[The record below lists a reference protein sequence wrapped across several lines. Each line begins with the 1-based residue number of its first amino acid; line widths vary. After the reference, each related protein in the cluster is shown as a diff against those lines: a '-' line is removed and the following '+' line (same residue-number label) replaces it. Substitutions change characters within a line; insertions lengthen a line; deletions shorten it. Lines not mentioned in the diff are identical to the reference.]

1 MHHRPPHQS
10 VRPLVAILAT
20 ALFLLSAL
28 PHQGRAQSRAPTPD
42 DTRPIAS
49 FDSAWVKISRTYW
62 DTLLVEGAW
71 RAAYDSIRATLRTTD
86 DDDAI
91 RRAIRALIAVPG
103 QSHFTLIPG
112 SAVPEPSRPSATR
125 QGASARGPGTLG
137 VQVRSI
143 GDTLVAWRVL
153 AGGPAERAGLRAGNQ
168 IMAIDSLAVDTLR
181 ARIARGSAAEP
192 AKVQELVTTF
202 VLARLNGQVG
212 ESTRLTFRDRAGRL
226 RSPELVRIPATGRL
240 TQMGNLPPMVVSA
253 TSESLSI
260 GRGQHA
266 TLIAFSAWLPAISPL
281 LDSLLFGARQAPGLI
296 IDLRGNPGGVVG
308 MLAGVSGHLLDTA
321 IALGVMHGRGATIR
335 FVANPR
341 RVDRTG
347 AQIGTFTGPVAVLVD
362 GFTGSTSEFFAAG
375 MQAVGR
381 VRIFGVRSAGQ
392 SLPAL
397 LSRLPNGDVLMH
409 AIADHED
416 AAGRRVEGVG
426 VQPDELIPL
435 RRVDLRNGRDAPLE
449 AARAWIASQQP

>member
-1 MHHRPPHQS
+1 MES
-10 VRPLVAILAT
+10 ARPLVASLAA
-20 ALFLLSAL
+20 ALLLLAAL
-28 PHQGRAQSRAPTPD
+28 PHQGRAQGSEAA
-42 DTRPIAS
+42 RPIAS
-49 FDSAWVKISRTYW
+49 FDTAWVKISRTYW
-62 DTLLVEGAW
+62 DTVLVEGAW
-71 RAAYDSIRATLRTTD
+71 RAAYDSIRATLRPTA

-112 SAVPEPSRPSATR
+112 SAVPEPSQAPAAREGEA
-125 QGASARGPGTLG
+125 ARGPGTLG
-137 VQVRSI
+137 LQVRSI

-153 AGGPAERAGLRAGNQ
+153 AGGPAARAGVRAGDQ
-168 IMAIDSLAVDTLR
+168 IVAIDSLAVDTLR
-181 ARIARGSAAEP
+181 ARIARSSGAEP
-192 AKVQELVTTF
+192 AKVRELVTTF
-202 VLARLNGQVG
+202 VLARLGGEVG
-212 ESTRLTFRDRAGRL
+212 ESTRLSVRDRSGRL
-226 RSPELVRIPATGRL
+226 RTPSLERIPMAGRL

-253 TSESLSI
+253 TLDSISI
-260 GRGQHA
+260 GRGLHA
-266 TLIAFSAWLPAISPL
+266 TIIAFSAWLPAISPR
-281 LDSLLFGARQAPGLI
+281 LDTLFFGARQAPGLI
-296 IDLRGNPGGVVG
+296 VDLRGNPGGVIG
-308 MLAGVSGHLLDTA
+308 MVAGVSGHLLDTA
-321 IALGVMHGRGATIR
+321 IALGVLHGRGATIR

-347 AQIGTFTGPVAVLVD
+347 APVGTFTGPVAVLVD

-381 VRIFGVRSAGQ
+381 VRIFGDRSAGQ

-449 AARAWIASQQP
+449 AARAWIAAQQP

>member
-1 MHHRPPHQS
+1 MHQRQLNQPAYPF
-10 VRPLVAILAT
+10 VASLAT
-20 ALFLLSAL
+20 ALLLLSAL
-28 PHQGRAQSRAPTPD
+28 PHQGRAQGSEDA
-42 DTRPIAS
+42 RPIAS

-71 RAAYDSIRATLRTTD
+71 RAAYDSIRATLRPTD

-112 SAVPEPSRPSATR
+112 SAVPDPSRASAAR
-125 QGASARGPGTLG
+125 EGEGARGPGTLG
-137 VQVRSI
+137 LQVRSI

-153 AGGPAERAGLRAGNQ
+153 AGGPAERAGVRAGDQ
-168 IMAIDSLAVDTLR
+168 IIAIDSLAVDTLR

-192 AKVQELVTTF
+192 AKVQGLVTTF
-202 VLARLNGQVG
+202 VLSRLGGQVG
-212 ESTRLTFRDRAGRL
+212 DSTRLSFRDGSGRH
-226 RSPELVRIPATGRL
+226 RSRMLVRIPMRGRL

-253 TSESLSI
+253 TLDSLSI

-266 TLIAFSAWLPAISPL
+266 ALIAFSAWLPVISPQ
-281 LDSLLFGARQAPGLI
+281 LDTFFFGARQTPGLI
-296 IDLRGNPGGVVG
+296 VDLRGNPGGVVG

-347 AQIGTFTGPVAVLVD
+347 AQVGTFTGPVAVLVD

-381 VRIFGVRSAGQ
+381 ARIFGDRSAGQ

-449 AARAWIASQQP
+449 AARAWIASQHP

>member
-1 MHHRPPHQS
+1 MRQRQLNQS
-10 VRPLVAILAT
+10 AYPLVASLAT
-20 ALFLLSAL
+20 ALLLLSAL
-28 PHQGRAQSRAPTPD
+28 PHQSRAQGAGEA
-42 DTRPIAS
+42 RPIAS

-71 RAAYDSIRATLRTTD
+71 RAAYDSIRATLRPTD

-112 SAVPEPSRPSATR
+112 SAVPEPSRASAAR
-125 QGASARGPGTLG
+125 EGESARGPGTLG
-137 VQVRSI
+137 LQVRSI

-153 AGGPAERAGLRAGNQ
+153 AGGPAEHAGIRAGDQ
-168 IMAIDSLAVDTLR
+168 ITAIDSLAVDTLR
-181 ARIARGSAAEP
+181 ARIARSSGAEP

-202 VLARLNGQVG
+202 VLARLGGQVG
-212 ESTRLTFRDRAGRL
+212 DSTRLTFSDRSGSL
-226 RSPELVRIPATGRL
+226 RTQSLVRIPMTGRL

-253 TSESLSI
+253 TLDSVSI
-260 GRGQHA
+260 GRGQQA
-266 TLIAFSAWLPAISPL
+266 TLIAFSAWLPAISPQ
-281 LDSLLFGARQAPGLI
+281 LDSFFFGARHAAGLI
-296 IDLRGNPGGVVG
+296 IDLRGNPGGVIG
-308 MLAGVSGHLLDTA
+308 MVAGVSGHLLDTA
-321 IALGVMHGRGATIR
+321 IALGVMHGRGATIK

-347 AQIGTFTGPVAVLVD
+347 AQVGTFTGPVAVLVD

-381 VRIFGVRSAGQ
+381 VRIFGDRSAGQ

-416 AAGRRVEGVG
+416 AIGRRVEGAG
-426 VQPDELIPL
+426 VQPDELVPL
-435 RRVDLRNGRDAPLE
+435 RRVDLQNGRDAPLE
-449 AARAWIASQQP
+449 AARAWIAAQQP